1 MAKKPKVPPAKDD
14 GTSSISTAGTSG
26 TNRATRQPARK
37 KVTPTRVAGRRSAP
51 ASGPAGTS
59 SERRGVL
66 PDTQSK
72 AAKVDEAQGE
82 VMRKVVEDPN
92 LHAQADEDWGD
103 RTIVVIET
111 REDAVVTKRV
121 RVAEE
126 ITLRKEISER
136 VETIRDTVRK
146 HEVEIER
153 IDAQGRVIREVA
165 PPGTGH

>member
-1 MAKKPKVPPAKDD
+1 
-14 GTSSISTAGTSG
+14 
-26 TNRATRQPARK
+26 
-37 KVTPTRVAGRRSAP
+37 
-51 ASGPAGTS
+51 
-59 SERRGVL
+59 
-66 PDTQSK
+66 
-72 AAKVDEAQGE
+72 
-82 VMRKVVEDPN
+82 

-153 IDAQGRVIREVA
+153 IDAQGRVIREV
-165 PPGTGH
+165 PPPRTGH